1 MNNLSAFD
9 ILLYGALTGVVLV
22 AIGAALWALA
32 YRGRK
37 RWSAERQSEGNQCST
52 R

>member
-1 MNNLSAFD
+1 MNDLTAID
-9 ILLYGALTGVVLV
+9 ILLYGALAGVIAV
-22 AIGAALWALA
+22 AIGAVLWALA

-37 RWSAERQSEGNQCST
+37 RWSAERQREGSQWST